1 MNILNT
7 KRLELIRVSE
17 DDAPFIFK
25 LVNTP
30 TFIKYI
36 GDRGV
41 ETLDDAKKYILDGP
55 VRSYREFG
63 FGLFLMKLKND
74 DIPIGMCG
82 LLKRKSLP
90 DVDIGFAIMPEYE
103 KRGYTYEASSAVM
116 EYAENEVGLERI
128 IAITTEENKVSIHLL
143 EKLGLTFEEKLN
155 VDEFKKEM
163 LLYSR
168 NFQK

>member
-7 KRLELIRVSE
+7 KRLKLSRVSE
-17 DDAPFIFK
+17 VDAPFIFK

-30 TFIKYI
+30 TWIKYI

-90 DVDIGFAIMPEYE
+90 DVDIGFAILPEYE
-103 KRGYTYEASSAVM
+103 KRGFTYEASSAVM
-116 EYAENEVGLERI
+116 DYAKNEVGLDRI
-128 IAITTEENKVSIHLL
+128 IAITTNENKISIHLL
-143 EKLGLTFEEKLN
+143 EKLGLKFEEKLI
-155 VDEFKKEM
+155 VDEFKEEM
-163 LLYSR
+163 LLYGH
-168 NFQK
+168 NF

>member
-1 MNILNT
+1 MNILKT
-7 KRLELIRVSE
+7 KRLKLSRVSE
-17 DDAPFIFK
+17 VDAPFIFK

-30 TFIKYI
+30 TWIKYI

-41 ETLDDAKKYILDGP
+41 ETMDDAKKYIQDGP

-90 DVDIGFAIMPEYE
+90 DVDIGFAILPEYE
-103 KRGYTYEASSAVM
+103 KRGFTYEASSAVM
-116 EYAENEVGLERI
+116 DYAKNEVGLDRI
-128 IAITTEENKVSIHLL
+128 IAITTNENQISIHLL
-143 EKLGLTFEEKLN
+143 KKLGLRFEEKLI

-163 LLYSR
+163 LLYGH
-168 NFQK
+168 NF